1 MAFRGV
7 QGPVAPAGLAFG
19 EANATIMGPRN
30 EVWRDMHVLFIEP
43 LFPGN
48 QRDFV
53 RGLREVGAEVS
64 AIGESPVEALGSEVA
79 SWLSHYEQVG
89 SVCDEEALERAARR
103 IHERRP
109 VERLEATVEVHILP
123 AARVRERLGIPGTS
137 VRTAWL
143 CRDKPA
149 MKEALRDAGVPTAR
163 SLGSGD
169 GDALRSF
176 AREIGLPVVVKPRAA
191 AGASGTYRVD
201 SFERLDAL
209 LPDLGVGA
217 GAEVAI
223 EEFVEGHEAFYDT
236 LAIGGRVVHD
246 FVTHYY
252 PNVLEAMRT
261 RWISPQFITTNR
273 VDWAE
278 GYGEVREMGR
288 RVIEVLGIGTSAT
301 HMEWFIGER
310 GLRFSEIGCRP
321 PGVRTWD
328 LYGSANDMDLY
339 REWAMCVVRGRP
351 GQTPSRRYSAGII
364 TLRPDRDGTIRRYEG
379 LDEIERRYGEW
390 IIDTH
395 IPPPGTPTQPVD
407 GGYMANAWLRL
418 RHPDYDE
425 LRRMLDDVGRT
436 VRLRAA

>member
-1 MAFRGV
+1 
-7 QGPVAPAGLAFG
+7 
-19 EANATIMGPRN
+19 
-30 EVWRDMHVLFIEP
+30 MHVLFIEP
-43 LFPGN
+43 SFPAN

-53 RGLREVGAEVS
+53 RGLREAGADVS
-64 AIGESPVEALGSEVA
+64 AIGESPVGALGSDVQ
-79 SWLSHYEQVG
+79 SWLEHYEQIG
-89 SVCDEEALERAARR
+89 SVCDEAALERASRW
-103 IHERRP
+103 IHERRA
-109 VERLEATVEVHILP
+109 VERLEATIEAHILP
-123 AARVRERLGIPGTS
+123 AARVRERMGIPGTS

-149 MKEALRDAGVPTAR
+149 MKEALREAGIPTAR

-169 GDALRSF
+169 ADVLRGF
-176 AREIGLPVVVKPRAA
+176 ARETGLPLVVKPRAA

-201 SFERLDAL
+201 SFERLEAL
-209 LPDLGVGA
+209 LPELGVGD

-261 RWISPQFITTNR
+261 RWISPQFIATNR
-273 VDWAE
+273 VDTAE
-278 GYGEVREMGR
+278 GYEEVRDLGR
-288 RVIEVLGIGTSAT
+288 RVIEALGIGTSAT

-321 PGVRTWD
+321 PGVRAWD
-328 LYGSANDMDLY
+328 LYNSANDMDLY
-339 REWAMCVVRGRP
+339 REWAMCVVHGRP
-351 GQTPSRRYSAGII
+351 SQTASRRYSAGII
-364 TLRPDRDGTIRRYEG
+364 TLRPDADGTIAGYEG

-390 IIDTH
+390 IIDMH

-407 GGYMANAWLRL
+407 AGYMANAWLRL

-436 VRLRAA
+436 VQVRAR